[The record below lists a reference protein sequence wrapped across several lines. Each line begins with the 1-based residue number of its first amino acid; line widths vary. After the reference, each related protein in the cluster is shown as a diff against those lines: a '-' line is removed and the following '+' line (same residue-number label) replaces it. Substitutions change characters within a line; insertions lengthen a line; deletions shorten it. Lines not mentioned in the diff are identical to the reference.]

1 MTSDGPGITRF
12 TPVGSPLPRPEEV
25 NPEKLSL
32 ALEPEVAAI
41 YAQHYSEVP
50 GTLPQRY
57 MVVDIGGGTVDI
69 TVHDK
74 SNGRISVVLPPM
86 GNTWGGTTIN
96 EALSMLVEEI
106 VDDKGFES
114 FIKSDPISAK
124 AALNKLFYEDFEE
137 RKKVFGD
144 ATEGITKIVL
154 TLPLT
159 MVQFYCSDK
168 LQNAQ
173 KMKIDYNPQY
183 GSLSINF
190 KLVEEKIFKSTVDK
204 IIECVG
210 AAFDELTDHIDIVY
224 LVGGFGGC
232 RFVSQK
238 IEEGIHQHRGML
250 YDNIVCP
257 VQPDLAVVSG
267 AVMWRKDPN
276 IIQSRV
282 ADATY
287 GIYAGPVFDPSIHDE
302 HYKYVDED
310 GVQRCSDVFKV
321 FVIKGEEIKDEV
333 YKATLIPCYQRM
345 TQQLITIYCTTDD
358 GVQYVVDKEGELT
371 VREIGQLILDT
382 PNPDNIPREEREYD
396 VFMDFS
402 GTEIQA
408 RAQYSITEEEVKTVC
423 DFLSKQD

>member
-1 MTSDGPGITRF
+1 
-12 TPVGSPLPRPEEV
+12 
-25 NPEKLSL
+25 
-32 ALEPEVAAI
+32 
-41 YAQHYSEVP
+41 
-50 GTLPQRY
+50 

-74 SNGRISVVLPPM
+74 STGRISVVLPPM

-96 EALSMLVEEI
+96 EALSMLLEEI
-106 VDDKGFES
+106 VEDQGFES

-159 MVQFYCSDK
+159 MVQFYCNDK

-183 GSLSINF
+183 GSISINF
-190 KLVEEKIFKSTVDK
+190 KLVEEKVFKSTIDK
-204 IIECVG
+204 IIECVR
-210 AAFDELTDHIDIVY
+210 AAFDELTDHIDTVY

-238 IEEGIHQHRGML
+238 IEEAIAQHRGIL

-287 GIYAGPVFDPSIHDE
+287 GTAVANVFDPSIHDE
-302 HYKYVDED
+302 HYKYVNED
-310 GVQRCSDVFKV
+310 GVQHCGSIFKV
-321 FVIKGEEIKDEV
+321 FVLKGEEIKDEV
-333 YKATLIPCYQRM
+333 YKDTFSPRYQSY
-345 TQQLITIYCTTDD
+345 TQMSISIYCTIDD
-358 GVQYVVDKEGELT
+358 GVQYVRDKEGKLT
-371 VREIGQLILDT
+371 VRKIGQLILDI
-382 PNPDNIPREEREYD
+382 PNPDNIPRNKRKYD

-408 RAQYSITEEEVKTVC
+408 RAQYSITGEEVKTVC